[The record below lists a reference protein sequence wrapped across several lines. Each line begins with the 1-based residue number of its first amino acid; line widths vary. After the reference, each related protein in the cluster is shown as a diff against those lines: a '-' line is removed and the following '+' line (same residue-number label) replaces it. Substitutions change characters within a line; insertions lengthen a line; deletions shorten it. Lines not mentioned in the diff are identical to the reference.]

1 MESKPLVPVGLP
13 CIWIYL
19 LVESQLKQEEAE
31 EEEEEEEAEE
41 EEEEEAQKPGWQRQ
55 SARALDLLQR
65 AGQQSLGD

>member
-13 CIWIYL
+13 YIWIYV

-31 EEEEEEEAEE
+31 EEEEEEAA
-41 EEEEEAQKPGWQRQ
+41 EEEEAQKPGWQRQ

-65 AGQQSLGD
+65 AGQQSLGN

>member
-1 MESKPLVPVGLP
+1 MESKPLVPVGLS

-31 EEEEEEEAEE
+31 EEEE